1 MFEHEQL
8 LAQHKEA
15 CVMGWRRRSGNL
27 IALRAEEAREERR
40 QTSAAGLPA
49 PGQAWA
55 GPNTHT
61 HTHTHT
67 QGLQRKEIYRFMAA
81 AQDQT

>member
-27 IALRAEEAREERR
+27 IALRAEEGREERR
-40 QTSAAGLPA
+40 QTSAAGLPRA
-49 PGQAWA
+49 E
-55 GPNTHT
+55 PNLSRAKRTE
-61 HTHTHT
+61 
-67 QGLQRKEIYRFMAA
+67 RV
-81 AQDQT
+81 

>member
-27 IALRAEEAREERR
+27 IALRAEEGREERGDRLLQLAWPVPSQTRAR
-40 QTSAAGLPA
+40 Q
-49 PGQAWA
+49 
-55 GPNTHT
+55 NTHT
-61 HTHTHT
+61 HRDCSV
-67 QGLQRKEIYRFMAA
+67 RKSTILWLRHEIRHER
-81 AQDQT
+81 

>member
-27 IALRAEEAREERR
+27 IALRAGGGERGEETDFCSWPR
-40 QTSAAGLPA
+40 PA

-55 GPNTHT
+55 GPNAHIADCSV
-61 HTHTHT
+61 
-67 QGLQRKEIYRFMAA
+67 RKTTVFMAVT
-81 AQDQT
+81 QDQA

>member
-27 IALRAEEAREERR
+27 IALRAEEGREERR
-40 QTSAAGLPA
+40 QTSAAGLSRAEPSLSRA
-49 PGQAWA
+49 KR
-55 GPNTHT
+55 TE
-61 HTHTHT
+61 
-67 QGLQRKEIYRFMAA
+67 RV
-81 AQDQT
+81 